1 MARIEPKDRSK
12 LTELEPIFNQTQMLL
27 GFLPN
32 SMLTMAHK
40 PELLKSFAAM
50 AMTILKPDKVSMQLK
65 TLVANAVSNA
75 ASCRYCQAHTAH
87 KAHSLGL
94 DKKLEAIFD
103 YKSSLIF
110 DDSERAA
117 IKLAFGAGSLP
128 NSVTDEDFEDMKKY
142 FDTEQIVEIM
152 AVISL
157 YGFLNRW
164 NDSIATTLEEVAEE
178 SAKNMLSDWEI
189 GKHKRDV

>member
-1 MARIEPKDRSK
+1 M
-12 LTELEPIFNQTQMLL
+12 
-27 GFLPN
+27 
-32 SMLTMAHK
+32 
-40 PELLKSFAAM
+40 
-50 AMTILKPDKVSMQLK
+50 
-65 TLVANAVSNA
+65 
-75 ASCRYCQAHTAH
+75 
-87 KAHSLGL
+87 
-94 DKKLEAIFD
+94 
-103 YKSSLIF
+103 
-110 DDSERAA
+110 
-117 IKLAFGAGSLP
+117 P